1 MATTVVLY
9 EYDDNTAKR
18 DELRPAH
25 RDFLASRDGL
35 LVSGPT
41 GPGADGTT
49 GAVIV
54 YDADSPAELE
64 AWLDGDPF
72 WTAGTIS
79 RRVVTPWMVGMGSWK
94 DSLGL

>member
-1 MATTVVLY
+1 MLSVVI
-9 EYDDNTAKR
+9 YDYADGSADKR

-25 RDFLASRDGL
+25 REFLASRDD
-35 LVSGPT
+35 LVLSGPT
-41 GPGADGTT
+41 AGG

-54 YDADSPAELE
+54 YEAEPAELE

-79 RRVVTPWMVGMGSWK
+79 KRVVTEWTVGMGSWK
-94 DSLGL
+94 DRLGI

>member
-1 MATTVVLY
+1 MLSVVI
-9 EYDDNTAKR
+9 YDYAEGSTDKR

-25 RDFLASRDGL
+25 RDFLGSRDGL
-35 LVSGPT
+35 VLSGPT
-41 GPGADGTT
+41 AAG

-54 YDADSPAELE
+54 YEAEPTELE

-79 RRVVTPWMVGMGSWK
+79 SRLVTEWTVGMGSWK
-94 DSLGL
+94 DKLGI